1 MPNLR
6 EQYFREDL
14 MGEAVSLISERNQV
28 LLSEALGIYLETPE
42 IEERIKTDP
51 YDVVSGESYISDL
64 LSSLSL

>member
-1 MPNLR
+1 
-6 EQYFREDL
+6 